1 VWGVQELEYLGHKIS
16 AAGMLPL
23 PSHMAAIQ
31 DFPCPTI
38 IKELQAFLGMVNF
51 YRRFLPNIV
60 RTLRPLTD
68 GPCSG
73 KKGADKLEWSAAMDT
88 AFAGA
93 KQALLSATHL
103 AHTMVGAELSVVVDA
118 SATHVDACLQQHLPG
133 QKDWQPLGF
142 SLRSWRR
149 PSRSTPPST
158 GSYSPV
164 TPESGISGICWTPL
178 VCNLHRPQAAH
189 ICCCEG
195 VRPLDSTTIQAAV
208 IHGRVHFRYPP
219 HRRGSQRGG

>member
-1 VWGVQELEYLGHKIS
+1 
-16 AAGMLPL
+16 
-23 PSHMAAIQ
+23 
-31 DFPCPTI
+31 
-38 IKELQAFLGMVNF
+38 MVNF

-60 RTLRPLTD
+60 GTLRPLTD
-68 GPCSG
+68 RPCSG

-118 SATHVDACLQQHLPG
+118 SATHEDACLQQHLLG

-149 PSRSTPPST
+149 PSRSTPTST

-164 TPESGISGICWTPL
+164 TPVYVGRHWFAIFTDHKQLTYAVVRVSDPWTAQQSRQL
-178 VCNLHRPQAAH
+178 
-189 ICCCEG
+189 
-195 VRPLDSTTIQAAV
+195 
-208 IHGRVHFRYPP
+208 
-219 HRRGSQRGG
+219 